1 MIIVT
6 VKDNSISI
14 TGHACRKEPSGIDR
28 ACTAVSALTC
38 SLINSLQDLTHDKI
52 KVDARC
58 GNKMGRSIRWWE
70 TSGRFMVPG
79 TYRCQPGIQLHRI
92 SEINIREGVFIMS
105 KT

>member
-14 TGHACRKEPSGIDR
+14 TGHACRKESSGIDR

-52 KVDARC
+52 KVEDGGTWKRVISRC
-58 GNKMGRSIRWWE
+58 
-70 TSGRFMVPG
+70 P
-79 TYRCQPGIQLHRI
+79 
-92 SEINIREGVFIMS
+92 GVFNSMHPMV
-105 KT
+105 

>member
-38 SLINSLQDLTHDKI
+38 SLINSLQDLTHD
-52 KVDARC
+52 VLMLR
-58 GNKMGRSIRWWE
+58 
-70 TSGRFMVPG
+70 
-79 TYRCQPGIQLHRI
+79 
-92 SEINIREGVFIMS
+92 MS
-105 KT
+105 C

>member
-38 SLINSLQDLTHDKI
+38 SLINSLQDLTQDKI

-58 GNKMGRSIRWWE
+58 GNTVIKWE
-70 TSGRFMVPG
+70 DLSDGGKLLVDSWFLGLADV
-79 TYRCQPGIQLHRI
+79 
-92 SEINIREGVFIMS
+92 NREYNCIEFQ
-105 KT
+105 K